1 MPKFTVVYDACVLYP
16 APLRDFLMQLAI
28 SDLFRA
34 CWTEQIHDEWIGNL
48 CVNRPDLKEEH
59 LQRTRTLMDKHA
71 LDALVTGYQDLIES
85 LFLPDPKDRH
95 VLAAA
100 IRAGASAIVTYNL
113 SDFPASELE
122 KYNIEAIHPDDF
134 IFHQIHLSELTVL
147 QAARTHRAR
156 LKNPR
161 STITPPV
168 QRLFMMAKLPM
179 RRRYRQKPSRRCRG
193 TGWRLRFERWC
204 RCRA

>member
-48 CVNRPDLKEEH
+48 CMNRPDLKEEH

-156 LKNPR
+156 LKNPPK
-161 STITPPV
+161 SV
-168 QRLFMMAKLPM
+168 EDYLAALEAQSLPQ
-179 RRRYRQKPSRRCRG
+179 YSDF
-193 TGWRLRFERWC
+193 L
-204 RCRA
+204 